1 MRDARSRLRLC
12 SSCVGSRGSSPTLCS
27 PRLCLFL
34 GVSALFS
41 ISSKIEAG
49 QLTLNFSSQNIS
61 EVLESAALLCYDMAA
76 SKGLS
81 LSWFVD
87 PSLPPTLMIDSA
99 RLSQILLNLLSNAI
113 KFTKTGGVQLR
124 LTGRRLP
131 AHEDSRAQSRQ
142 SSAASLAQDASPS
155 PQAVPSVCSSTL
167 MRTRTLAMR
176 ASSASPHTPSRSLDA
191 AAQSA
196 PTATASSGGGGGG
209 SGGGGFNP
217 PAAVERWTLTCSIRD
232 TGIGISGE
240 QMQLLFQ
247 TFSQVQHMS
256 GEYGGTGRTSSKRK
270 HGGEGRHGSTL
281 SFVISLCFFFFF
293 SSSSSFSF
301 FLLQAWAW

>member
-1 MRDARSRLRLC
+1 M
-12 SSCVGSRGSSPTLCS
+12 V
-27 PRLCLFL
+27 
-34 GVSALFS
+34 
-41 ISSKIEAG
+41 
-49 QLTLNFSSQNIS
+49 
-61 EVLESAALLCYDMAA
+61 ESAALLCYDMAA

-87 PSLPPTLMIDSA
+87 PALPPTLMIDSA

-113 KFTKTGGVQLR
+113 KFTKSGGVQLR
-124 LTGRRLP
+124 LTGKRLP
-131 AHEDSRAQSRQ
+131 AHEDSRSQSRQ

-167 MRTRTLAMR
+167 MRTRTLALR

-191 AAQSA
+191 GPQSTTTSTGTAAG
-196 PTATASSGGGGGG
+196 SSGGGGAGGSG

-217 PAAVERWTLTCSIRD
+217 PASVERWLLTCSIRD
-232 TGIGISGE
+232 TGIGITGE

-256 GEYGGTGRTSSKRK
+256 GEYGGTGQARKRK
-270 HGGEGRHGSTL
+270 HGGEGWHGSTL
-281 SFVISLCFFFFF
+281 FLVISLCVFV
-293 SSSSSFSF
+293 SSSFSSF
-301 FLLQAWAW
+301 PFQAWAW